1 MYATVEYLLC
11 GLPVVSTAS
20 LGGRDTWLDP
30 RFTRVVADDPQQIA
44 AAVKD
49 LIDRDLCP
57 HMIRSETLIRMAEHR
72 QRLVELGQQV
82 YAAHKTGRDFAR
94 DFYGALSNKLGEW
107 CFPQQ
112 LMSRRRRLMHPEMR

>member
-1 MYATVEYLLC
+1 MN
-11 GLPVVSTAS
+11 VVVTTAS
-20 LGGRDTWLDP
+20 PGGRDSWLDP

-57 HMIRSETLIRMAEHR
+57 HMIRSETLILMAEHR
-72 QRLVELGQQV
+72 QRLVDIGQQV
-82 YAAHKTGRDFAR
+82 YAAHKTDRDFAR
-94 DFYGALSNKLGEW
+94 DFYGSLTNKPGEW

-112 LMSRRRRLMHPEMR
+112 VMSRRRRLMHPEVR